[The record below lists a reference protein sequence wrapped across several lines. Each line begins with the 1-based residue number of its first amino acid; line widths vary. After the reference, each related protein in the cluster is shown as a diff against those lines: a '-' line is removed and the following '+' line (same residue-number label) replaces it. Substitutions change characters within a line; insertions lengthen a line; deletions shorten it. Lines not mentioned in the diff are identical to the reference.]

1 MADRT
6 AAVKLTLKNEGFVA
20 GLKEASRQAKD
31 FGTSVADGAKKN
43 KTHLD
48 GMAKGFAGVGLA
60 AGAVVALAV
69 KRFADFDE
77 AMSHVQAATHETAGN
92 MAELRDAA
100 LDAGAKTKFSA
111 TEAAGAIENLA
122 KAGVSTKDIL
132 GGGLAGALDL
142 AAAGSLDVGDAAEIA
157 ATAMTQFGLSGKDV
171 PHIADLLAASAGKA
185 QGEVSD
191 MAMALKQGGLVAAQM
206 GLSIEETTG
215 ALAAFASAGL
225 IGSDAGTSLKTML
238 LKLANPS
245 VEAASTMKE
254 LGLAAYDTA
263 GNFVGLAPLAEELKT
278 KLSKLTPAQ
287 RDAALATIFGSD
299 AIRAANVLYKN
310 GAAGI
315 SEWTTKVNDQGY
327 AAETA
332 ALKTDNLKGDIERL
346 GGAFDTAL
354 IKSGSGANA
363 ALRTLTQSVDDAVTG
378 FSELPG
384 WVQQGATALAAV
396 VAVGGLSAAGLL
408 KAATAAGELRSAWQ
422 NLGKVG
428 KGLTLSMG
436 AVGVALVAAVAIY
449 GAFSKKNAEA
459 KQRADDLRAT
469 LDDQTGAIT
478 GNTRAYVANQLAQS
492 GLAGKAKELG
502 LSLSTVTD
510 AALGNDTALK
520 SLVTTLDQ
528 VIAAG
533 TSQVNAGKS
542 GVITTFSDGAR
553 AAQDLKKELLGMNSS
568 LDDAQLKQ
576 RLTAEGAKENTS
588 ATELT
593 AAAARKASSAFQAE
607 AADLND
613 IITAMHLA
621 SGAALDVADA
631 QISFQAAIDAATE
644 GLKENGKGINDNT
657 EKGRANHKN
666 LLDIA
671 KAANTQTDAIYKSS
685 KGYEGA
691 RASSISSR
699 AEFVKV
705 ATQMLGNKAKAEALA
720 QALIDIPKKAPT
732 DVTNNAPAAK
742 AKVDPY
748 ANALNLL
755 PKSKSTGVSVTGASA
770 ARTQV
775 LNLSGAINNLPSQK
789 NIYIKMI
796 QSGSVGG
803 IPAGIKAPGS
813 AKGGLIPGA
822 PSAVDNHMRA
832 MATGEFV
839 VEASKVQGNLALLE
853 AINSGRFQQTSM
865 PAPAPRSPNVNLGD
879 TVLYATIPI
888 DLGNGVK
895 KVVRT
900 EIKAVA
906 RESAQSY
913 GIGG

>member
-20 GLKEASRQAKD
+20 GLRESSRQAKD
-31 FGTSVADGAKKN
+31 FGNSVADGAKKN

-48 GMAKGFAGVGLA
+48 SMARGFAGVGLA
-60 AGAVVALAV
+60 AGAVVGLAI

-132 GGGLAGALDL
+132 GGGLKGALDL
-142 AAAGSLDVGDAAEIA
+142 AAAGSLEVGDAAEIA

-171 PHIADLLAASAGKA
+171 PHIADLLAAAAGKA

-215 ALAAFASAGL
+215 ALSAFAAAGL

-315 SEWTTKVNDQGY
+315 AEWTTKVNDQGY

-354 IKSGSGANA
+354 IKSGSGANS
-363 ALRTLTQSVDDAVTG
+363 ALRTLTQSVDAAVTG
-378 FSELPG
+378 FAELPG

-422 NLGKVG
+422 NLSKVG

-492 GLAGKAKELG
+492 GLAQKAKDLG

-510 AALGNDTALK
+510 AALGNDAALS
-520 SLVTTLDQ
+520 SLVGTLDK

-533 TSQVNAGKS
+533 TSTVNAGKS
-542 GVITTFSDGAR
+542 GMITTFSEGAQ

-568 LDDAQLKQ
+568 LDDAQIKQ
-576 RLTAEGAKENTS
+576 RLTAEGASENTT

-593 AAAARKASSAFQAE
+593 AAASRKAASAFQAE
-607 AADLND
+607 TASLND
-613 IITAMHLA
+613 IISAMHLA
-621 SGAALDVADA
+621 SGVALDLAGA
-631 QISFQAAIDAATE
+631 QISFQAAIDDATK
-644 GLKENGKGINDNT
+644 GIKDNGKTLDINT
-657 EKGRANHKN
+657 EKGRQNKSA
-666 LLDIA
+666 LLDVA
-671 KAANTQTDAIYKSS
+671 KAANAQVDAMLKSGKS
-685 KGYEGA
+685 NEVA
-691 RASSISSR
+691 TAATVSAR
-699 AEFVKV
+699 AEFVRIAV
-705 ATQMLGNKAKAEALA
+705 QMGDNRAHAIAYAKS
-720 QALIDIPKKAPT
+720 LIDIPPKAT
-732 DVTNNAPAAK
+732 TNVTNNATVAK
-742 AKVDPY
+742 SHVDPY
-748 ANALNLL
+748 AKALNLL
-755 PKSKSTGVSVTGASA
+755 PKQKTTGVTVSGAAA
-770 ARTQV
+770 ARQQV

-803 IPAGIKAPGS
+803 IPAGIKAPARAGGGS
-813 AKGGLIPGA
+813 ALKGHPYTVGEVGKEIFVPEVNGRIIP
-822 PSAVDNHMRA
+822 
-832 MATGEFV
+832 
-839 VEASKVQGNLALLE
+839 
-853 AINSGRFQQTSM
+853 NSQIDGTRFNQTSM
-865 PAPAPRSPNVNLGD
+865 SAQSSRTPTINLGD

-888 DLGNGVK
+888 DLGNGVR

>member
-6 AAVKLTLKNEGFVA
+6 AAVKLTLRNEGFVA
-20 GLKEASRQAKD
+20 GLRESSRQAKD
-31 FGTSVADGAKKN
+31 FGNTVADGAKKN

-48 GMAKGFAGVGLA
+48 AMAKGFAGVGLA
-60 AGAVVALAV
+60 AAAVVGLAI
-69 KRFADFDE
+69 KHFADFDE

-132 GGGLAGALDL
+132 GGGLKGALDL

-171 PHIADLLAASAGKA
+171 PHIADLLAAAAGKA

-245 VEAASTMKE
+245 TEAASAMKR
-254 LGLAAYDTA
+254 LGIAAYDTQ

-278 KLSKLTPAQ
+278 KLGNLTPVQ

-315 SEWTTKVNDQGY
+315 ADWTTKVNDTGY

-332 ALKTDNLKGDIERL
+332 ALKTDNLKGDLERL

-363 ALRTLTQSVDDAVTG
+363 SLRGLIQTVDAAVTG
-378 FSELPG
+378 FAELPG
-384 WVQQGATALAAV
+384 WVQQGATALAGI
-396 VAVGGLSAAGLL
+396 VAIGGLSAAGLL
-408 KAATAAGELRSAWQ
+408 KAATAVGELKAAWTG
-422 NLGKVG
+422 LSKVG

-492 GLAGKAKELG
+492 GLAQKAKDLG

-533 TSQVNAGKS
+533 TTTVNAGKS
-542 GVITTFSDGAR
+542 GIVTTFSGGAR
-553 AAQDLKKELLGMNSS
+553 AAQDLKQELLGMNSS
-568 LDDAQLKQ
+568 LDDAQTKQ
-576 RLTAEGAKENTS
+576 RLAAEGASEH
-588 ATELT
+588 ATATALT
-593 AAAARKASSAFQAE
+593 AAAARKASTAFQAE
-607 AADLND
+607 AADLGD
-613 IITAMHLA
+613 VITAMHLA
-621 SGAALDVADA
+621 SGAALELSGS
-631 QISFQAAIDAATE
+631 QISFQAAIDNAQAAVD
-644 GLKENGKGINDNT
+644 KNGKTIDKHTRSLEIDT
-657 EKGRANHKN
+657 EKGRANKTA
-666 LLDIA
+666 LDDLA
-671 KAANTQTDAIYKSS
+671 DSANKQTDALLKSGAS
-685 KGYEGA
+685 YTSVSGSAVSA
-691 RASSISSR
+691 RAAFS
-699 AEFVKV
+699 KV
-705 ATQMLGNKAKAEALA
+705 AQQMGLNKTQADALA
-720 QALIDIPKKAPT
+720 KALIDIPPKVDT
-732 DVTNNAPAAK
+732 NVTNNAPAAK

-748 ANALNLL
+748 SKALNLL
-755 PKSKSTGVSVTGASA
+755 PESKSTGVWVTGASTA
-770 ARTQV
+770 KANVDALARSISA
-775 LNLSGAINNLPSQK
+775 LK
-789 NIYIKMI
+789 NRTVYVNMV
-796 QSGSVGG
+796 QSNIGG
-803 IPAGIKAPGS
+803 IPKSIQAPPKAGGGSVLARHPYTVGEVGKEIFVPEVNGRIIPNSQIDGLRFNQTSAQSAAMKAP
-813 AKGGLIPGA
+813 
-822 PSAVDNHMRA
+822 V
-832 MATGEFV
+832 
-839 VEASKVQGNLALLE
+839 
-853 AINSGRFQQTSM
+853 
-865 PAPAPRSPNVNLGD
+865 VNLGD
-879 TVLYATIPI
+879 VTLWATIPI

>member
-132 GGGLAGALDL
+132 GGGLTGALNL

-171 PHIADLLAASAGKA
+171 PHIADLLAAAAGKA

-215 ALAAFASAGL
+215 TLAAFAAAGL

-238 LKLANPS
+238 LSLANPS
-245 VEAASTMKE
+245 VKAANTLKD
-254 LGLAAYDTA
+254 LGIAAYDTK
-263 GNFVGLAPLAEELKT
+263 GNFVGLAPLAEQLKT
-278 KLSKLTPAQ
+278 KLSGLAPAQ

-315 SEWTTKVNDQGY
+315 SDWTTKVNDTGY

-332 ALKTDNLKGDIERL
+332 ALKTDNLKGDLERL

-354 IKSGSGANA
+354 IKAGSGANDS
-363 ALRTLTQSVDDAVTG
+363 LRAITQTLDAAVTG

-384 WVQQGATALAAV
+384 WVQQGATALAGIA
-396 VAVGGLSAAGLL
+396 AVGGLSAAGLI
-408 KAATAAGELRSAWQ
+408 KATTAASDLRSAWS

-428 KGLTLSMG
+428 RTLSLSMG
-436 AVGVALVAAVAIY
+436 AVGIALFAAVAAY

-469 LDDQTGAIT
+469 LDEQTGAIT
-478 GNTRAYVANQLAQS
+478 GNTRAYVANELAQS
-492 GLAGKAKELG
+492 GVAAQAKSIG

-510 AALGNDTALK
+510 AALGNDQAMQ
-520 SLVTTLDQ
+520 SLVGQLDA
-528 VIAAG
+528 VIASG
-533 TSQVNAGKS
+533 TKVEFQGRATGGTLTAN
-542 GVITTFSDGAR
+542 AR
-553 AAQDLKKELLGMNSS
+553 AAQAVKDALVGMNGS
-568 LDDAQLKQ
+568 LDDAQTKQ
-576 RLTAEGAKENTS
+576 RLAAEGASEHKT
-588 ATELT
+588 AQELT
-593 AAAARKASSAFQAE
+593 AEATKKANDAFVAE
-607 AADLND
+607 AQSLND
-613 IITAMHLA
+613 LIAAMHAA
-621 SGAALDVADA
+621 SGVALGLSDA
-631 QISFQAAIDAATE
+631 QISFQASIDKATD
-644 GLKENGKGINDNT
+644 GLKENGRTLNINT
-657 EKGRANHKN
+657 EEGRANKTALN
-666 LLDIA
+666 DIA
-671 KAANTQTDAIYKSS
+671 EAANKQTDAMLKAGSSNDTASKSAVS
-685 KGYEGA
+685 A
-691 RASSISSR
+691 RATFS
-699 AEFVKV
+699 KV
-705 ATQMLGNKAKAEALA
+705 AQQMGLNKTQADALA
-720 QALIDIPKKAPT
+720 KSLIDIPPKVDTK
-732 DVTNNAPAAK
+732 VTNNAPAAK

-748 ANALNLL
+748 VNSLNLL
-755 PKSKSTGVSVTGASA
+755 PKQKTTGVSVNGAA
-770 ARTQV
+770 TARQQV
-775 LNLSGAINNLPSQK
+775 LNLSGAINDLPSQK

-796 QSGSVGG
+796 QSGTVGG
-803 IPAGIKAPGS
+803 IPASIKAPPR
-813 AKGGLIPGA
+813 AGGGP
-822 PSAVDNHMRA
+822 
-832 MATGEFV
+832 
-839 VEASKVQGNLALLE
+839 VEANKVYTVGEVGPELFVPDTA
-853 AINSGRFQQTSM
+853 GRIIPNNQIDAARFAPTSLRPAYQQRM
-865 PAPAPRSPNVNLGD
+865 PAAPPGD

-888 DLGNGVK
+888 DLGNGVR

>member
-1 MADRT
+1 MGDRT
-6 AAVKLTLKNEGFVA
+6 AAVKLTLRNEGFVA
-20 GLKEASRQAKD
+20 GLRESSRQAKD
-31 FGTSVADGAKKN
+31 FGNTVADGAKKN

-48 GMAKGFAGVGLA
+48 GMAKGFGAVGLA
-60 AGAVVALAV
+60 AGAVVALAI
-69 KRFADFDE
+69 KHFADFDE

-132 GGGLAGALDL
+132 GGGLKGALDL

-245 VEAASTMKE
+245 VQAASTMKE

-315 SEWTTKVNDQGY
+315 SDWTAKVNDQGY

-408 KAATAAGELRSAWQ
+408 KAATAAGELKSAWQ
-422 NLGKVG
+422 GLGKVG

-492 GLAGKAKELG
+492 GLAQKAKDLG

-520 SLVTTLDQ
+520 SLVGTLDQ

-542 GVITTFSDGAR
+542 GMITTFTDGAR

-568 LDDAQLKQ
+568 LDDAQIKQ
-576 RLTAEGAKENTS
+576 RLTAEGASENTS

-593 AAAARKASSAFQAE
+593 AAASRKAATAFQAE
-607 AADLND
+607 TASLND

-621 SGAALDVADA
+621 SGAALSLSDA
-631 QISFQAAIDAATE
+631 QISFQASVDAAAASV
-644 GLKENGKGINDNT
+644 KDNGRTLDINT
-657 EKGRANHKN
+657 EKGRANKTA
-666 LLDIA
+666 LTDVA
-671 KAANTQTDAIYKSS
+671 KAANAQVDAMIKSGKS
-685 KGYEGA
+685 NETA
-691 RASSISSR
+691 TAASISARS
-699 AEFVKV
+699 EFVKIAV
-705 ATQMLGNKAKAEALA
+705 QMGLSKAAAIA
-720 QALIDIPKKAPT
+720 YANSLIDIPPKAPT
-732 DVTNNAPAAK
+732 DITNNAPAAK

-755 PKSKSTGVSVTGASA
+755 PKSKSTGVEVTGASA

-803 IPAGIKAPGS
+803 IPEALKPGKAG
-813 AKGGLIPGA
+813 GGLIAGA
-822 PSAVDNHMRA
+822 PSSVDNHLRP

-839 VEASKVQGNLALLE
+839 VQASQVPGNLALLE

-865 PAPAPRSPNVNLGD
+865 PAQSSRAPSVNLGD

>member
-31 FGTSVADGAKKN
+31 FGGSVADGAKKN
-43 KTHLD
+43 KVHLD
-48 GMAKGFAGVGLA
+48 SMAKGFAGVGLA

-142 AAAGSLDVGDAAEIA
+142 AAAGSLEVGDAAEIA

-245 VEAASTMKE
+245 KDAASTMKD
-254 LGLAAYDTA
+254 LGIAAYDA
-263 GNFVGLAPLAEELKT
+263 QGNFVGLAPLAEELKT
-278 KLSKLTPAQ
+278 KLGGLTPVQ

-315 SEWTTKVNDQGY
+315 SDWTTKVNDTGY

-332 ALKTDNLKGDIERL
+332 ALKTDNLKGDLERL

-354 IKSGSGANA
+354 IKAGSGAND
-363 ALRTLTQSVDDAVTG
+363 ALRGLTQTVDAAVTG

-384 WVQQGATALAAV
+384 WVQQGATALAGI

-408 KAATAAGELRSAWQ
+408 KVATAAGELKAAWSG
-422 NLGKVG
+422 LSKVG
-428 KGLTLSMG
+428 RGLTLSMG

-459 KQRADDLRAT
+459 KQKADELRAT
-469 LDDQTGAIT
+469 LDEQTGAIT
-478 GNTRAYVANQLAQS
+478 GNTRAYVSNDLAQS
-492 GLAGKAKELG
+492 GLSQKAKDLG

-510 AALGNDTALK
+510 AALGNQAAMDSVTA
-520 SLVTTLDQ
+520 SLDA

-533 TSQVNAGKS
+533 TKHEFQGRAGVTSFNAE
-542 GVITTFSDGAR
+542 AL
-553 AAQDLKKELLGMNSS
+553 AAQALKDSLLGTNGA
-568 LDDAQLKQ
+568 LTDAQQKQ
-576 RLTAEGAKENTS
+576 RLAAEGAQVNKS
-588 ATELT
+588 AQQL
-593 AAAARKASSAFQAE
+593 AAE
-607 AADLND
+607 AATKAAGAFQKEAKSLPEL
-613 IITAMHLA
+613 IEEMHKA
-621 SGAALDVADA
+621 SGVALDVADS

-657 EKGRANHKN
+657 EKGRANHQN

-755 PKSKSTGVSVTGASA
+755 PKSKSTGVEVTGTEA
-770 ARTQV
+770 ARTRV
-775 LNLSGAINNLPSQK
+775 LNLSGAINDLPSQK

-803 IPAGIKAPGS
+803 IPASIKAPGK
-813 AKGGLIPGA
+813 AGGGLVPGT
-822 PSAVDNHMRA
+822 PSRADNMLLP
-832 MATGEFV
+832 MASGEFV
-839 VEASKVQGNLALLE
+839 VQASKVQGNLALLE

-865 PAPAPRSPNVNLGD
+865 PSQPSRAPSVNLGD

-913 GIGG
+913 GLGG

>member
-6 AAVKLTLKNEGFVA
+6 AAVKLTLRNEGFVA
-20 GLKEASRQAKD
+20 GLREASRQAKD

-43 KTHLD
+43 KAHLD
-48 GMAKGFAGVGLA
+48 GMARGFGAVGLA

-132 GGGLAGALDL
+132 GGGLKGALDL
-142 AAAGSLDVGDAAEIA
+142 AAAGSLDVGAAAEIA

-171 PHIADLLAASAGKA
+171 PHIADLLAAAAGKA

-206 GLSIEETTG
+206 GLSLEETTG
-215 ALAAFASAGL
+215 TLAAFASAGL

-245 VEAASTMKE
+245 VEAASAMKS
-254 LGLAAYDTA
+254 LGLAAYDTQ
-263 GNFVGLAPLAEELKT
+263 GNFVGLAPLAEQLKT
-278 KLSKLTPAQ
+278 KLGNLTPVQ

-315 SEWTTKVNDQGY
+315 SDWTTKVNDTGY

-332 ALKTDNLKGDIERL
+332 ALKTDNLKGDLERL

-354 IKSGSGANA
+354 IKAGSGAND
-363 ALRTLTQSVDDAVTG
+363 ALRALTQGVDAAVTG
-378 FSELPG
+378 FAELPG
-384 WVQQGATALAAV
+384 WVQQGATALAGIA
-396 VAVGGLSAAGLL
+396 AVGGLSAAGLL
-408 KAATAAGELRSAWQ
+408 KAATAAGELKAAWQ
-422 NLGKVG
+422 GLGRVG

-449 GAFSKKNAEA
+449 GAFSKRNAEA
-459 KQRADDLRAT
+459 KQKADDLRAT
-469 LDDQTGAIT
+469 LDEQTGAIT
-478 GNTRAYVANQLAQS
+478 GNTRAYVSNNLAQN
-492 GLAGKAKELG
+492 GMAQKAKDLG
-502 LSLSTVTD
+502 LSLSTITS
-510 AALGNDTALK
+510 AALGNAPALEAVTRQLDAMIEAGKTNGPVTTQAAYDLTQQGIAAAALK
-520 SLVTTLDQ
+520 E
-528 VIAAG
+528 
-533 TSQVNAGKS
+533 
-542 GVITTFSDGAR
+542 
-553 AAQDLKKELLGMNSS
+553 ELLGSNKQ
-568 LDDAQLKQ
+568 LTEAQRVQKLAAEGASENKTAQ
-576 RLTAEGAKENTS
+576 ELTAE
-588 ATELT
+588 ATKK
-593 AAAARKASSAFQAE
+593 AAEAFQAE
-607 AADLND
+607 AQSLDD
-613 IITAMHLA
+613 IISKMHLA
-621 SGAALDVADA
+621 SGAALELAGS
-631 QISFQAAIDAATE
+631 QISFQAALDNATE
-644 GLKENGKGINDNT
+644 GIKENGKTLNINT
-657 EKGRANHKN
+657 KEGRANKTA
-666 LLDIA
+666 LLEIA
-671 KAANTQTDAIYKSS
+671 DSANKQTDAIYKSTA
-685 KGYEGA
+685 GYGGAVKASASA
-691 RASSISSR
+691 RASFIQ
-699 AEFVKV
+699 V
-705 ATQMLGNKAKAEALA
+705 AMQMGLTKKQAEAYA
-720 QALIDIPKKAPT
+720 TSLIDIPKKADT
-732 DVTNNAPAAK
+732 KVTNTAPAAK
-742 AKVDPY
+742 AKVDTY
-748 ANALNLL
+748 KGALNLL
-755 PKSKSTGVSVTGASA
+755 PKQKTTGVSVTGAAA
-770 ARTQV
+770 ARQQV

-803 IPAGIKAPGS
+803 IPQGIKKPGS
-813 AKGGLIPGA
+813 SAGGLIPGA

-839 VEASKVQGNLALLE
+839 VQASKVQGNLALLE
-853 AINSGRFQQTSM
+853 AINSGRFQQTAM
-865 PAPAPRSPNVNLGD
+865 PAATSRAPSVNLGD